1 LLKLTADIIGIMS
14 EHQQISEKVE
24 LVTKNI
30 IDYKKESDL
39 AALEKLKDLCI
50 KENMT
55 IEMAKM
61 YRNIG
66 MYHFYTNN
74 FDNATISMELAIDL
88 LRRESG
94 TKLLA
99 EYYSELGLIY
109 FYNHEYLYSR
119 RYYEEAEELLTQESD
134 IDKHIV
140 YLHYFR
146 YGMLLNSMQEYSHSK
161 LKLEKALLF
170 AADEKDTAL
179 IIMNF
184 GILSKKQKDMK
195 TALRYYSKALWL
207 VGDKDMKI
215 KGIVYN
221 NIAEVYKILG
231 QYEKALSY
239 MDRAFKCITDDNLS
253 RLFVF
258 FNTYTEIKI
267 LKGEREAVLDK
278 FLQLLGRVKEFH
290 LYRALIIEGISN
302 MIVIGSE
309 DESILERLETAII
322 KLIEENAFG
331 HDEFVRELKACLE
344 NIRLFLKDSKMI

>member
-1 LLKLTADIIGIMS
+1 MKLTANRIAAMS
-14 EHQQISEKVE
+14 DHQQIMDCVE
-24 LVTKNI
+24 SVTKN
-30 IDYKKESDL
+30 
-39 AALEKLKDLCI
+39 LKDYNKEKDIITLENLKDICI
-50 KENMT
+50 EEKMV
-55 IEMAKM
+55 IEMAEM

-66 MYHFYTNN
+66 MYHFYANN
-74 FDNATISMELAIDL
+74 LNEATISMQLAVDI
-88 LRRESG
+88 LRMENC

-99 EYYSELGLIY
+99 EYYSDLGLVY

-119 RYYEEAEELLTQESD
+119 RYYEEAEKLLAQESD
-134 IDKHIV
+134 IDKHIA

-146 YGMLLNSMQEYSHSK
+146 YGMLLNSMQEYTHSK
-161 LKLEKALLF
+161 LKLEKALSF
-170 AADEKDTAL
+170 AEDDKDTAL

-184 GILSKKQKDMK
+184 GILAKKQKDMK
-195 TALRYYSKALWL
+195 TALKFYSKALWL
-207 VGDKDMKI
+207 VGDKDMKL

-221 NIAEVYKILG
+221 NIAEVYKTLG

-239 MDRAFKCITDDNLS
+239 IDRAFKCISDDNLS

-267 LKGEREAVLDK
+267 LMGEREAVLDK

-290 LYRALIIEGISN
+290 LYRALIIEGIRN

-309 DESILERLETAII
+309 DESILERLETAIL
-322 KLIEENAFG
+322 KLIKENAYG

-344 NIRLFLKDSKMI
+344 NIRLYLKDQKII